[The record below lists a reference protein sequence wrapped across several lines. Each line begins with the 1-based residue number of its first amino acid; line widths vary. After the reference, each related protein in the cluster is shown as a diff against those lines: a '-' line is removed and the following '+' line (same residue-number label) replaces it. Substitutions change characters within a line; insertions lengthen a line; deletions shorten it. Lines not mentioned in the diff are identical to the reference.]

1 MTRHVITV
9 NAGTPLSE
17 VASLLDKHQIKRVP
31 VVDKGKIIGIVSRA
45 NLVQALINRSQEIAA
60 KTVEVSVLYN
70 NILTQLQSERWWP
83 GGVNIIVDDGIVEL
97 WGIVESDVQKDAIR
111 IAVEAIPGVRTISD
125 NITVQRRVQNVL

>member
-1 MTRHVITV
+1 
-9 NAGTPLSE
+9 
-17 VASLLDKHQIKRVP
+17 

-70 NILTQLQSERWWP
+70 NILTQLQSERWSP

-111 IAVEAIPGVRTISD
+111 IAVEAIPDVRTISD

>member
-70 NILTQLQSERWWP
+70 NILTQLQSERWSP

-111 IAVEAIPGVRTISD
+111 IAVEAIPDVRTISD

>member
-70 NILTQLQSERWWP
+70 NILTQLQSERWSP

-97 WGIVESDVQKDAIR
+97 WGIVESQIQKDAIR
-111 IAVEAIPGVRTISD
+111 VAVEATPGVRTISD
-125 NITVQRRVQNVL
+125 NITVQNRFQNML